1 VDFKDRQ
8 SIYWQIAERI
18 CEEILQGKWRE
29 GERIPSV
36 RDLAISLQVNP
47 HTILR
52 SYEYLQNKHI
62 ISNKRGL
69 GYSVAPLGKEQIMAY
84 RKDRFIESD
93 LPLLFAT
100 LELLNMSLEE
110 VQALYAV
117 HRRKMSTIETNFPPD
132 ENKQ

>member
-1 VDFKDRQ
+1 MDFKDRQ

-18 CEEILQGKWRE
+18 CEDILQGKWNE

-62 ISNKRGL
+62 IINKRGL
-69 GYSVAPLGKEQIMAY
+69 GYSVAPLGKEQIMAN

-93 LPLLFAT
+93 LPSFFFT
-100 LELLNMSLEE
+100 LDLLNMSIEE
-110 VQALYAV
+110 VLIHYEV
-117 HRRKMSTIETNFPPD
+117 HRRKTSTIETNFHPN

>member
-1 VDFKDRQ
+1 MDFKDRQ

-18 CEEILQGKWRE
+18 CDEILQGKWQE

-62 ISNKRGL
+62 IVNKRGL
-69 GYSVAPLGKEQIMAY
+69 GYSVAPLCKEQIMAY

-93 LPLLFAT
+93 LPSFFSTLKLLD
-100 LELLNMSLEE
+100 MSMEE
-110 VQALYAV
+110 VLIHYEL
-117 HRRKMSTIETNFPPD
+117 HKRKTSATETNFHPN
-132 ENKQ
+132 ENK